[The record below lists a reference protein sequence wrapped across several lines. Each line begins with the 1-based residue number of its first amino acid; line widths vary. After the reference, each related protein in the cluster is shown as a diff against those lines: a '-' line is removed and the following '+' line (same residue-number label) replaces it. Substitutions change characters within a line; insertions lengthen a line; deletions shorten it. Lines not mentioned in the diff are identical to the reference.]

1 LGALMLVTLITM
13 FLILSISWVKSLD
26 MNESTKNSFY
36 VVAVLIAV
44 VTVLV
49 SMALEWLNNGI

>member
-1 LGALMLVTLITM
+1 MFVTLITM

-26 MNESTKNSFY
+26 MSESAKNSFY

-49 SMALEWLNNGI
+49 SLVFVR

>member
-1 LGALMLVTLITM
+1 MLVTLITM

>member
-1 LGALMLVTLITM
+1 MLVTLITM

-26 MNESTKNSFY
+26 MSESMKNSFY

-49 SMALEWLNNGI
+49 SLFLVR

>member
-1 LGALMLVTLITM
+1 MLVTLITM

-36 VVAVLIAV
+36 VVTALIAV
-44 VTVLV
+44 VTILASLFLV
-49 SMALEWLNNGI
+49 R

>member
-1 LGALMLVTLITM
+1 MLVTLITM

-26 MNESTKNSFY
+26 MSESMKNSFY

-44 VTVLV
+44 VTILASLFLV
-49 SMALEWLNNGI
+49 R

>member
-1 LGALMLVTLITM
+1 MLVTLITM

-44 VTVLV
+44 VTVLTSLFLV
-49 SMALEWLNNGI
+49 R